1 MDGQLEF
8 YDTDSSD
15 FTLMASPEHSMATD
29 LEWDPTGRYVVTS
42 VSYWSQKV
50 CIYLVTILYC
60 YVIKTVYVYVQI
72 LLVYWLQKQ
81 TKLLLVACKLFY

>member
-1 MDGQLEF
+1 MYNDHSLFYSMDGQLEF

-50 CIYLVTILYC
+50 C
-60 YVIKTVYVYVQI
+60 KHVYHK
-72 LLVYWLQKQ
+72 WGKFCWA
-81 TKLLLVACKLFY
+81 KLA